1 MAGAKT
7 YRMAIRNAVRGLWRG
22 YLSYEQFFSIMLLAT
37 EQGITEA
44 AYTGARN
51 CGIMP
56 SELDYIQQRAILNM
70 VLREQ
75 QWINGFAEA
84 IEQSEKLTPMFK
96 RADIWIGR
104 FEGAR
109 DKMVLYTC
117 EDNIRLKWIAPRGEC
132 PSCAKLDGQ
141 VRTVEYWRMVGVSP
155 REHDNKLL
163 ACGGWNCHCTR
174 VVTDEPLS
182 RGRFPSLP

>member
-7 YRMAIRNAVRGLWRG
+7 YRMAIRNAVRGYWKKI
-22 YLSYEQFFSIMLLAT
+22 LSYEQFFSIMLLAT

-44 AYTGARN
+44 GFTGARN

-109 DKMVLYTC
+109 DEMQLLLCDGAV
-117 EDNIRLKWIAPRGEC
+117 RMKWVAPLGEC
-132 PSCAKLDGQ
+132 KSCAALDRQ
-141 VRTVEYWRMVGVSP
+141 IRTTEYWNIVGVRP
-155 REHDNKLL
+155 REHDSKLL
-163 ACGGWNCHCTR
+163 ACGGWKCRCSL

-182 RGRFPSLP
+182 KGKFPSLP